1 MFGNCKIVVKKLTD
15 QGLERRFKS
24 RFCSLEDPSWC
35 LAPTSGSSLL
45 SFQLQ
50 GIRHPIWP
58 LRALHAHTETHTY
71 LINKLSKIIKSFLR
85 KPNNHGGSRG
95 GDVPHLSHPRP
106 RKDFSYVKDWWSNE
120 TLVRLLE
127 ERESGE
133 DDRMLQERKLLCS
146 LHNSKSKKEAEM
158 HQAKNNSAWK
168 KIPEKEP
175 KINSK
180 LKENQL

>member
-95 GDVPHLSHPRP
+95 RCSTSEPSKTQKGFQLCQRLMVKWNVGQAPRGERVWGGWQDAP
-106 RKDFSYVKDWWSNE
+106 REETSVLTAQLKVQKGSRDASGQKQFCMKEDSRKRAKDK
-120 TLVRLLE
+120 
-127 ERESGE
+127 
-133 DDRMLQERKLLCS
+133 
-146 LHNSKSKKEAEM
+146 
-158 HQAKNNSAWK
+158 
-168 KIPEKEP
+168 
-175 KINSK
+175 
-180 LKENQL
+180 